1 MEGVQGGFWEVRS
14 FEGSECERIPSWKG
28 RISRKPLL
36 VTYVD
41 AESKKRLRQGILS
54 GKRQQFLAIEP
65 AKSNFTS
72 RAHCTIEMTIP
83 HLQTPAGLGTL

>member
-36 VTYVD
+36 VIYLD
-41 AESKKRLRQGILS
+41 AETEKRLRLPILS
-54 GKRQQFLAIEP
+54 GKRQQFFASELAKAI
-65 AKSNFTS
+65 FTS
-72 RAHCTIEMTIP
+72 MAHRANKMTILD
-83 HLQTPAGLGTL
+83 LQSVTGLGTL